1 MIGKLA
7 SKVVKRLINH
17 FVVADTEQEL
27 YVYGFFILISQIL
40 YFTLTTL
47 FGILLDIVLES
58 VIFYVAFQFIRRYAG
73 GIHASSEL
81 KCEIA
86 TTTSIF
92 LCLSCIKL
100 CETTNIQIPILMLT
114 IISTIFIFVL
124 CPLDTPEKPLTKEE
138 YKYFRK
144 ISWLILILIMLTIC
158 IGWYFKIEFLMYPC
172 CMSLMLES
180 ILLILGKIKKLISNN
195 KLCLEE
201 QK

>member
-1 MIGKLA
+1 MISNLA
-7 SKVVKRLINH
+7 SKVVKKLIDNS
-17 FVVADTEQEL
+17 AITDTEQEL

-92 LCLSCIKL
+92 LCLLCTKL
-100 CETTNIQIPILMLT
+100 CETNNIQMPILVLT
-114 IISTIFIFVL
+114 SIATVLIFVL

-144 ISWLILILIMLTIC
+144 ISWLILLLIVLTIS
-158 IGWYFKIEFLMYPC
+158 IGWHFKLEFIMYPC
-172 CMSLMLES
+172 CMSLILES
-180 ILLILGKIKKLISNN
+180 ILLVLGKIKRLI
-195 KLCLEE
+195 K
-201 QK
+201 K

>member
-1 MIGKLA
+1 MISKLA
-7 SKVVKRLINH
+7 SKVVKKLIDNSAI
-17 FVVADTEQEL
+17 ADTEQEL

-92 LCLSCIKL
+92 LCLLCIKL
-100 CETTNIQIPILMLT
+100 CEINNIQMPILVLT
-114 IISTIFIFVL
+114 IIAAVSIFVL

-138 YKYFRK
+138 YRYFRK
-144 ISWLILILIMLTIC
+144 ISWLILLLIVLMIS
-158 IGWYFKIEFLMYPC
+158 IGWHFKLEFIMYPC
-172 CMSLMLES
+172 CMSLILES
-180 ILLILGKIKKLISNN
+180 ILLVLGKIKRLI
-195 KLCLEE
+195 K
-201 QK
+201 K

>member
-1 MIGKLA
+1 MISNIA
-7 SKVVKRLINH
+7 SKVVKKLIDH
-17 FVVADTEQEL
+17 SVIDDTEQEL

-40 YFTLTTL
+40 YFTLTIM

-81 KCEIA
+81 KCEIV

-92 LCLSCIKL
+92 LCLLCIKL
-100 CETTNIQIPILMLT
+100 CEINNIQMPILVLT
-114 IISTIFIFVL
+114 IIAAVSIFIL

-144 ISWLILILIMLTIC
+144 ISWVTLLLIMLAIC
-158 IGWYFKIEFLMYPC
+158 IGWHFKLEFIMYPC
-172 CMSLMLES
+172 CMSLILES
-180 ILLILGKIKKLISNN
+180 ILLVLGKIKRLI
-195 KLCLEE
+195 K
-201 QK
+201 K

>member
-7 SKVVKRLINH
+7 SKVVKKLIDNS
-17 FVVADTEQEL
+17 AIDDTEREL

-40 YFTLTTL
+40 YFTLTMI
-47 FGILLDIVLES
+47 FGVLLDIVLES

-86 TTTSIF
+86 TTISIF
-92 LCLSCIKL
+92 LCLLCTKL
-100 CETTNIQIPILMLT
+100 CETYNIQMPILVLT
-114 IISTIFIFVL
+114 IIAAISIFVL

-144 ISWLILILIMLTIC
+144 ISWLILLLIVLMIS
-158 IGWYFKIEFLMYPC
+158 IGWHFKLEFIMYPC
-172 CMSLMLES
+172 CMSLILES
-180 ILLILGKIKKLISNN
+180 ILLVLGKIKRLI
-195 KLCLEE
+195 K
-201 QK
+201 K